1 MCRTAGM
8 TTLVLILNPA
18 AELVDRMD
26 LSLTRQIMR
35 IGITMRSRMTMEK
48 MSERLTEKQLNY
60 SRGGATI
67 SRGQEAGQASWPRMF
82 YRVPPTAEPGK
93 GSEYSIMQTLLLVAF
108 ALFAGL
114 LMTRLFVKF
123 HLPDV
128 TAYLVTG
135 VLIGPCVLGRLGIRG
150 FGFNTFD
157 EVESLSLISDVALG
171 FIAFAIGHEFR
182 LSALK
187 QTGRQATIVGILQAV
202 VTTIVVDAALIAL
215 HYAMPELLS
224 MPAAITLGAIASA
237 TAPAATLMVVR
248 QYKAK
253 GPVTDVLLPVVAL
266 DDAVGLVVFAVSF
279 GIAQSMESGS
289 VNTLALIVEPIGE
302 VVLSLLLG
310 AAVGFALTDLERYF
324 HSHRNRNALIVGSV
338 VLTVALSQIKFDV
351 GPFTFGFSS
360 LLVCM
365 MLGTVFCNFCPL
377 SEDLML
383 QADRWSGP
391 AITLFFVLSGSALQ
405 FDVFAEPAVI
415 LIGAVYIIA
424 RSLGKYFGARVSSD
438 LAHCPE
444 NVRKYLGITLL
455 PQAGVALG
463 MCATAYRLLPQDGV
477 LIRSIILFS
486 VLVYELVGPSL
497 TKMALT
503 RAGDIQTIPAEIK
516 NRREKRLKQITK
528 PVPAKFD
535 H

>member
-1 MCRTAGM
+1 
-8 TTLVLILNPA
+8 
-18 AELVDRMD
+18 
-26 LSLTRQIMR
+26 
-35 IGITMRSRMTMEK
+35 
-48 MSERLTEKQLNY
+48 
-60 SRGGATI
+60 
-67 SRGQEAGQASWPRMF
+67 
-82 YRVPPTAEPGK
+82 
-93 GSEYSIMQTLLLVAF
+93 MQTLLLVAV

-135 VLIGPCVLGRLGIRG
+135 VLIGPCVLGRLGIPG
-150 FGFNTFD
+150 FGFRTFA
-157 EVESLSLISDVALG
+157 EVESLNMISDVALG

-187 QTGRQATIVGILQAV
+187 ETGRQATIVGILQAV
-202 VTTIVVDAALIAL
+202 ITTIIVDVALVTL
-215 HYAMPELLS
+215 HFVRPDLLS
-224 MPAAITLGAIASA
+224 LPAAITLGAIAAA

-266 DDAVGLVVFAVSF
+266 DDAVGLVIFAISF
-279 GIAQSMESGS
+279 GAAQAMQNGAVRVAALIIEPLAEVILS
-289 VNTLALIVEPIGE
+289 LALG
-302 VVLSLLLG
+302 S
-310 AAVGFALTDLERYF
+310 AVGFGLTALERYF

-338 VLTVALSQIKFDV
+338 ILAVAISQVTLPV
-351 GPFTFGFSS
+351 GGFTFGFSS

-391 AITLFFVLSGSALQ
+391 AVTLFFVLSGSALQ
-405 FDVFAEPAVI
+405 FDVFTEGAVL
-415 LIGAVYIIA
+415 LIGVLYILA
-424 RSLGKYFGARVSSD
+424 RSIGKYLGARFSAD
-438 LAHCPE
+438 IAHSPAM
-444 NVRKYLGITLL
+444 VRKYLGITLL

-463 MCATAYRLLPQDGV
+463 MCATAYRTLPQDGA
-477 LIRSIILFS
+477 LIRNIILFS
-486 VLVYELVGPSL
+486 VLVYELLGPSL

-503 RAGDIQTIPAEIK
+503 RAGDIQAIPAEVK
-516 NRREKRLKQITK
+516 SRRQRRLAEVEHQTGK
-528 PVPAKFD
+528 
-535 H
+535 

>member
-1 MCRTAGM
+1 
-8 TTLVLILNPA
+8 
-18 AELVDRMD
+18 
-26 LSLTRQIMR
+26 
-35 IGITMRSRMTMEK
+35 
-48 MSERLTEKQLNY
+48 
-60 SRGGATI
+60 
-67 SRGQEAGQASWPRMF
+67 
-82 YRVPPTAEPGK
+82 
-93 GSEYSIMQTLLLVAF
+93 MQTLLLIAF

-114 LMTRLFVKF
+114 LMTRLFIRF

-128 TAYLVTG
+128 TAYLVAG
-135 VLIGPCVLGRLGIRG
+135 VLIGPCVLGRLNWPG
-150 FGFNTFD
+150 FGFQTF
-157 EVESLSLISDVALG
+157 EQVESLSVISDVALG

-187 QTGRQATIVGILQAV
+187 QTGRQATIIGILQAV
-202 VTTIVVDAALIAL
+202 ITTVVVDIVLISL
-215 HYAMPELLS
+215 HFIRPDLISL
-224 MPAAITLGAIASA
+224 PVAITLGAIAAA

-279 GIAQSMESGS
+279 GIAQSMRAGD
-289 VNTLALIVEPIGE
+289 VNVVALIVEPLAE
-302 VVLSLLLG
+302 VCLSLLLG
-310 AAVGFALTDLERYF
+310 SLTGVLLTWSERYF

-338 VLTVALSQIKFDV
+338 ILTVALSQLKFPV

-365 MLGTVFCNFCPL
+365 MLGTVFCNLCPL

-391 AITLFFVLSGSALQ
+391 ALTLFFVLSGSALQ
-405 FDVFAEPAVI
+405 FDVFANLSVV
-415 LIGAVYIIA
+415 LIGCLYILA
-424 RSLGKYFGARVSSD
+424 RSIGKYVGARWSSD
-438 LAHCPE
+438 LAHSPDT
-444 NVRKYLGITLL
+444 VRKYLGITLL

-463 MCATAYRLLPQDGV
+463 MCTTAARVMGPEGT
-477 LIRSIILFS
+477 LIRNIILFS

-503 RAGDIQTIPAEIK
+503 KAGDIQGKSDELKT
-516 NRREKRLKQITK
+516 RRTRRLKEIRK
-528 PVPAKFD
+528 KVPEKFNR
-535 H
+535 